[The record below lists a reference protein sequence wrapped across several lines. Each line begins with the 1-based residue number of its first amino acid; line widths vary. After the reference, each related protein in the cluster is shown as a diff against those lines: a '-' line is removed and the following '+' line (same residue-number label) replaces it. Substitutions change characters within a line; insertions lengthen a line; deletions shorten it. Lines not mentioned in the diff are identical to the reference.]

1 MASAQN
7 SESMENRMRLRALVG
22 VRSKELSKSRKHRRR
37 ATVHKIIQGLMTV
50 LLNDSGRGGALCGL

>member
-1 MASAQN
+1 
-7 SESMENRMRLRALVG
+7 MRLRALVG